1 MFLISSS
8 VNQVDQW
15 VCNAASAPGMESKVH
30 WSTALEKAPLK
41 MLSEAIHFSRTSQP
55 PRFTPRRKGI
65 EVSLGAATDVDVS
78 GAVVGDGVALV
89 LGVMRMLVVVG
100 ALGVLI
106 EDTEVLAAANEVEIE
121 VDVGVSEEVEGISR
135 TDVERVGTGTELV
148 AERVKNGIDDEEFE
162 CVWFP
167 DLLW

>member
-30 WSTALEKAPLK
+30 WSTALAKAPLK

-65 EVSLGAATDVDVS
+65 EVPLGAATGVDVS
-78 GAVVGDGVALV
+78 GAVVGDGAVLV

-100 ALGVLI
+100 AIGVLI

-121 VDVGVSEEVEGISR
+121 VDVGVSEVEGISR